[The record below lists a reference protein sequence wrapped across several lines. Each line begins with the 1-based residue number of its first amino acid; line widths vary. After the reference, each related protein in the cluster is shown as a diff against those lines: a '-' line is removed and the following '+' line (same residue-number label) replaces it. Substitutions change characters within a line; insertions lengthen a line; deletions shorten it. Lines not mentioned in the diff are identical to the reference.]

1 MRAAHAEHPLLLL
14 AMQTSTQKRC
24 RDAACTEVMFPESWH
39 ACMAGAVP
47 IPGAKSVAQVKEHL
61 GALDF
66 YLDENESAVID
77 ERLDAF

>member
-1 MRAAHAEHPLLLL
+1 
-14 AMQTSTQKRC
+14 
-24 RDAACTEVMFPESWH
+24 
-39 ACMAGAVP
+39 MAGAVP